1 MLGTADAS
9 IELGTVVRPIDH
21 DADLETLLWTDGEDA
36 VFAAASRGVVD
47 ASTQL
52 VVARALVNAGKW
64 QEAMEPLMRLV
75 AGTTTLAARARALLA
90 YIRYYQGDFPLG
102 VSDADAA
109 LDLARWDGLARA
121 EAHLYASVNLTALND
136 AVRAEER
143 ARKAHDAA
151 RNVRPPGLRDDLRFR
166 IARQLTHVLV
176 AAGHY
181 GEGAAQAETAA
192 LLARRTRNRRN
203 RGLASY
209 LRAHVAAA
217 RGDSAALGYFASA
230 ISEWG
235 PNYEGLHRWVRYC
248 VACFHRDIDD
258 VPKAHMYRVASG
270 MRLTWEEPLFDL
282 AEARPSDEPTPASD
296 DERPFCLA
304 TTGLLRF
311 LGPRPETAEKPFTM
325 AAATFEAGG
334 LHHYRR
340 GAALG
345 LAATYARLGR
355 MNLARDIVRDEIIGL
370 ERANLVRWP
379 WWHRMVASTLAHTDL
394 GAEAAR
400 MFQRCLAQPYPPHSQ
415 GTGPLG
421 VPELSQRE
429 REVIVAWLRH
439 PGIDRPQLANMLGI
453 SEASVRNHINRVR
466 RKLGVRARR
475 GPEAL
480 RLRLDELRTIS
491 TAPL

>member
-1 MLGTADAS
+1 MLRTSDAS
-9 IELGTVVRPIDH
+9 IELSADVRPISH
-21 DADLETLLWTDGEDA
+21 DADPETLLWTDGEDA
-36 VFAAASRGVVD
+36 AFAAANRGVVD

-52 VVARALVNAGKW
+52 AVARALVNAGKW
-64 QEAMEPLMRLV
+64 QEAVEPLMRLV
-75 AGTTTLAARARALLA
+75 AGTATLAARARALLA
-90 YIRYYQGDFPLG
+90 YVRYYQGDFPLG

-136 AVRAEER
+136 ALRAEEH

-181 GEGAAQAETAA
+181 GEGAAQAETAVE
-192 LLARRTRNRRN
+192 LARRTRNRRN

-217 RGDSAALGYFASA
+217 RGDSSALGYFASA

-248 VACFHRDIDD
+248 VACFLRDAGDA
-258 VPKAHMYRVASG
+258 PKAHLYRVASG
-270 MRLTWEEPLFDL
+270 MRLCWEEPLFDL
-282 AEARPSDEPTPASD
+282 ADAKPSAEPTPASE

-304 TTGLLRF
+304 TVGLLRF
-311 LGPRPETAEKPFTM
+311 LGPRPETAEQPFAM
-325 AAATFEAGG
+325 AIAAFESGG

-355 MNLARDIVRDEIIGL
+355 ANLARNIVRDEIIGL
-370 ERANLVRWP
+370 ERANLLRWP
-379 WWHRMVASTLAHTDL
+379 WWHRMVASTLAHIDPA
-394 GAEAAR
+394 AEASR
-400 MFQRCLAQPYPPHSQ
+400 MFQRCLAHGHAHHSQ
-415 GTGPLG
+415 NTDAPG

-429 REVIVAWLRH
+429 REVIVAWLGH
-439 PGIDRPQLANMLGI
+439 PGFDRPQLARLLGI

-475 GPEAL
+475 GPDAL
-480 RLRLDELRTIS
+480 RLRLDELRAIGA
-491 TAPL
+491 APL